1 MTPDSD
7 TPRMIRNFTHLC
19 RLCTTGDII
28 CYRRSLSCIRIMSAE
43 IPQLPK
49 EAKCEAQQIL
59 EFLQNYTFVL
69 KHNAGVENKVVDA
82 LNQHVIILVVMSA
95 EVTGFERLKEEY
107 ES

>member
-1 MTPDSD
+1 MLPQEFVLYS
-7 TPRMIRNFTHLC
+7 NQEALKYLNSQK
-19 RLCTTGDII
+19 RLNV
-28 CYRRSLSCIRIMSAE
+28 RHNKLV
-43 IPQLPK
+43 
-49 EAKCEAQQIL
+49 